1 MSVYG
6 TCVLVELWQ
15 CSTSGP
21 RANMLSFHG
30 GGWGSKQTGSHFLSQ
45 WLIWKKGNCSGGEEK
60 GGKAATVQDAQAVVD
75 RGCWVVVWR

>member
-1 MSVYG
+1 MARVFWLSCGSAQHLVPG
-6 TCVLVELWQ
+6 LTCSLFME
-15 CSTSGP
+15 
-21 RANMLSFHG
+21 

-60 GGKAATVQDAQAVVD
+60 GGKAAMVQDAQAVVD